1 MSKLRIKQEEN
12 LSIKFS
18 HLMGVGEQRK
28 LDLYFSL
35 PKEMGIGP
43 QSLNEEEYYFSA
55 IFGRRSYYSDGLHL
69 PLVQSRF
76 VSQKKR
82 TVEEFRLYLN
92 LFAYQFVVAMEND
105 AKEISRQAEPD
116 SFYPLLEELTEQ
128 TAILLKKFRRNE
140 PADPKWKHYFEN
152 ADNYLSWF
160 CEQQLLKLLAHGP
173 RSSDFNCVSDK
184 VITLCRVENNYRA
197 ERHYNSVQTL
207 QDPNRIANK
216 MLLLRRLIQQGVVLK
231 EELKPLGTGLKRM
244 TTGVATALVMLV
256 VSALIIKAQ
265 GIFSGVTLVLVLV
278 LALIYGAREIFKDDV
293 RNALWRY
300 IQRGRPR
307 WSRILRDTTNQKF
320 IAKQLVWLEFMRNQ
334 DLPDDVKEILRR
346 RHSQNKVDAEIL
358 HYGIQ
363 TKVADT
369 DFLSGYHTLQEQV
382 VFSLVPFARY
392 LERGKAK
399 IYTETDGR
407 ISNESVERR
416 YQINLV
422 AVLKEGKQAPR
433 YARYKITMNRS
444 QIVDVSPS
452 DIPDSLPGIED
463 LPYDPEVKINS
474 DVRRNREERA
484 SEPGASA
491 ADEEHKANIASV
503 THAAHLLSELQHTGN
518 TETPSEPSKAPRE
531 PKDSVGSQP

>member
-1 MSKLRIKQEEN
+1 
-12 LSIKFS
+12 
-18 HLMGVGEQRK
+18 
-28 LDLYFSL
+28 
-35 PKEMGIGP
+35 
-43 QSLNEEEYYFSA
+43 
-55 IFGRRSYYSDGLHL
+55 
-69 PLVQSRF
+69 
-76 VSQKKR
+76 
-82 TVEEFRLYLN
+82 
-92 LFAYQFVVAMEND
+92 
-105 AKEISRQAEPD
+105 
-116 SFYPLLEELTEQ
+116 
-128 TAILLKKFRRNE
+128 
-140 PADPKWKHYFEN
+140 
-152 ADNYLSWF
+152 
-160 CEQQLLKLLAHGP
+160 
-173 RSSDFNCVSDK
+173 
-184 VITLCRVENNYRA
+184 
-197 ERHYNSVQTL
+197 
-207 QDPNRIANK
+207 
-216 MLLLRRLIQQGVVLK
+216 
-231 EELKPLGTGLKRM
+231 
-244 TTGVATALVMLV
+244 MLV

-265 GIFSGVTLVLVLV
+265 GVFSGVTLVLVLV

-320 IAKQLVWLEFMRNQ
+320 IAKQLVWLEFMRSQ
-334 DLPDDVKEILRR
+334 DLPKDVKEILRR

-369 DFLSGYHTLQEQV
+369 EFLSGYNTLQEQV

-463 LPYDPEVKINS
+463 LPYDSEVKAS
-474 DVRRNREERA
+474 GESRRSKEERA
-484 SEPGASA
+484 ESKTMAEEEHQANLAAVTQA
-491 ADEEHKANIASV
+491 AD
-503 THAAHLLSELQHTGN
+503 LLSELQPGGKEDKTISSRA
-518 TETPSEPSKAPRE
+518 SEPKNGE
-531 PKDSVGSQP
+531 GSQP

>member
-1 MSKLRIKQEEN
+1 M
-12 LSIKFS
+12 
-18 HLMGVGEQRK
+18 
-28 LDLYFSL
+28 
-35 PKEMGIGP
+35 
-43 QSLNEEEYYFSA
+43 
-55 IFGRRSYYSDGLHL
+55 
-69 PLVQSRF
+69 
-76 VSQKKR
+76 SQKKR

-105 AKEISRQAEPD
+105 AKEISRQSEPEN
-116 SFYPLLEELTEQ
+116 FYPLLEELTEQ

-140 PADPKWKHYFEN
+140 PADAKWKHYFEN

-173 RSSDFNCVSDK
+173 RNSDFSHISDK

-231 EELKPLGTGLKRM
+231 EEIKPLGTGLKKL
-244 TTGVATALVMLV
+244 TTGLATALVMLV

-265 GIFSGVTLVLVLV
+265 GVFSGVTLVLVLV

-320 IAKQLVWLEFMRNQ
+320 IAKQLVWLEFMRSQ
-334 DLPDDVKEILRR
+334 DLPKDVKEILRR

-369 DFLSGYHTLQEQV
+369 EFLSGYNTLQEQV

-422 AVLKEGKQAPR
+422 AVLKEGKQRRAMPD
-433 YARYKITMNRS
+433 TRS
-444 QIVDVSPS
+444 P
-452 DIPDSLPGIED
+452 
-463 LPYDPEVKINS
+463 
-474 DVRRNREERA
+474 
-484 SEPGASA
+484 
-491 ADEEHKANIASV
+491 
-503 THAAHLLSELQHTGN
+503 
-518 TETPSEPSKAPRE
+518 
-531 PKDSVGSQP
+531 

>member
-18 HLMGVGEQRK
+18 HLMDVGEQRK

-55 IFGRRSYYSDGLHL
+55 ILGRRSYYSDGLHL

-105 AKEISRQAEPD
+105 AKEISRQSEPEN
-116 SFYPLLEELTEQ
+116 FYPLLEELTEQ

-140 PADPKWKHYFEN
+140 PADAKWKHYFEN

-173 RSSDFNCVSDK
+173 RNSDFSHISDK

-197 ERHYNSVQTL
+197 ERHYNSAQTL

-231 EELKPLGTGLKRM
+231 EEIKPLGTGLKKL
-244 TTGVATALVMLV
+244 TTGLATALVMLV

-265 GIFSGVTLVLVLV
+265 GVFSGVTLVLVLV

-307 WSRILRDTTNQKF
+307 WNRILRDTTNQKF
-320 IAKQLVWLEFMRNQ
+320 IAKQLVWLEFMRSQ
-334 DLPDDVKEILRR
+334 DLPKDVKEILRR

-369 DFLSGYHTLQEQV
+369 EFLSGYNTLQEQV

-463 LPYDPEVKINS
+463 LPYDSEVKAS
-474 DVRRNREERA
+474 GESRRSKEERA
-484 SEPGASA
+484 ESKTMAEEEHQANLAAVTQA
-491 ADEEHKANIASV
+491 AD
-503 THAAHLLSELQHTGN
+503 LLSELQPGGKEDKTISSRA
-518 TETPSEPSKAPRE
+518 SEPKNGE
-531 PKDSVGSQP
+531 GSQP